1 VASSSVKAFRGL
13 VTSKLSSSKKDSR
26 SIPDAPRP
34 VPPQGN
40 DTPRY
45 RNNFSPEGAEQPA
58 AEIRCLPSTGTQPA
72 VSNCHPAALNGSNDH
87 EAGAGT
93 PRYRVPDQKA
103 AVASKPHLAA
113 EPVKRPTEE
122 PVVRPPVLAKPP
134 STAPPPVPAPAA
146 LPSKTEVAPDADL
159 DEAHARLV
167 RERAADAR
175 RSVESARL
183 IEAAKWMLATAL
195 GGAHGQPSLPLAE
208 TLGVLFDGLYGD
220 GQLEAVEPASQR
232 AACERRFGKLRDE
245 ARGQMLN
252 DLELASAKA
261 AAQPMVDEVL
271 SAKLVVIDPNMTAL
285 VSHLDAMRADQ
296 LRTAV
301 NELNCGRI
309 RSVIKAKALQVH
321 RVLMA
326 ALDDVEMQFCDGM
339 SRQVETQP
347 SKVPAGL
354 PEWTNRELCKAAV
367 RAHRAEL
374 DAMYTLEA
382 LEAHLEGAAAA
393 LGEAHSERARKSP
406 ATDSS
411 LPTMDS
417 DPLAWLLAV
426 VMGTVP
432 LMLEDEVLCFLCSR
446 TATYLDPF
454 IDGEVPADEYE
465 SRSAGAFLER
475 LRADWANAKPPRASA
490 ETLPIS
496 PELALAQYVRHAVT
510 KMNLNLGFGG
520 HVPGLGRQPIMPD
533 EQVRHGELVSKA
545 IMEAIERDFE
555 PAHRCIKSTPITAEV
570 LEQYVATHLR
580 ACVMYQEE
588 LGNALAAANKDG
600 EEARQQER
608 LRIWGYC

>member
-1 VASSSVKAFRGL
+1 
-13 VTSKLSSSKKDSR
+13 
-26 SIPDAPRP
+26 
-34 VPPQGN
+34 
-40 DTPRY
+40 
-45 RNNFSPEGAEQPA
+45 
-58 AEIRCLPSTGTQPA
+58 
-72 VSNCHPAALNGSNDH
+72 
-87 EAGAGT
+87 
-93 PRYRVPDQKA
+93 
-103 AVASKPHLAA
+103 
-113 EPVKRPTEE
+113 
-122 PVVRPPVLAKPP
+122 
-134 STAPPPVPAPAA
+134 
-146 LPSKTEVAPDADL
+146 
-159 DEAHARLV
+159 
-167 RERAADAR
+167 
-175 RSVESARL
+175 
-183 IEAAKWMLATAL
+183 
-195 GGAHGQPSLPLAE
+195 
-208 TLGVLFDGLYGD
+208 
-220 GQLEAVEPASQR
+220 
-232 AACERRFGKLRDE
+232 
-245 ARGQMLN
+245 
-252 DLELASAKA
+252 
-261 AAQPMVDEVL
+261 
-271 SAKLVVIDPNMTAL
+271 MTAL

-406 ATDSS
+406 ASDSS

-533 EQVRHGELVSKA
+533 EQVRHGEVRRPRARPRDSHQRAPSLHPFLTCA
-545 IMEAIERDFE
+545 ERDLRAR
-555 PAHRCIKSTPITAEV
+555 AHRHSHRETESPP
-570 LEQYVATHLR
+570 
-580 ACVMYQEE
+580 
-588 LGNALAAANKDG
+588 
-600 EEARQQER
+600 ARMR
-608 LRIWGYC
+608 